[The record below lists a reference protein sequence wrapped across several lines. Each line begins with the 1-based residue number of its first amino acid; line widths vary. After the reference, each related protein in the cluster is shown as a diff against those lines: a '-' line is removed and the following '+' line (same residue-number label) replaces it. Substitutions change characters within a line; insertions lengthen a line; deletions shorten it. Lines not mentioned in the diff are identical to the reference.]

1 MCSCGRDL
9 KKTLSV
15 CVCDWVH
22 LSLFVFLTA
31 RNLLLRPILSF
42 IIYKQMRIRKRPVP
56 FPLSS
61 LSPVPL
67 SDPINLNLNSP
78 SPVLVQLHH
87 CDSSP
92 PTPARGLAHVLP
104 LPSDRP
110 NQHISP
116 IGGGNNGCDVSDA
129 GGEHKDATTATTT
142 TNDRKDDD
150 LVSLTTTLLTIS
162 LPLILSFLIL
172 L

>member
-1 MCSCGRDL
+1 MCVIGSIFL
-9 KKTLSV
+9 F
-15 CVCDWVH
+15 
-22 LSLFVFLTA
+22 FVFLTA

-67 SDPINLNLNSP
+67 SDPINLNLSSP

-87 CDSSP
+87 CDSSS
-92 PTPARGLAHVLP
+92 PTPARGLVHVLP
-104 LPSDRP
+104 LPSDRS

-116 IGGGNNGCDVSDA
+116 IGGGSNGCDVSDA
-129 GGEHKDATTATTT
+129 GGEHKDATT
-142 TNDRKDDD
+142 NDKKDDG

-162 LPLILSFLIL
+162 LLLILSFLIL